1 MKKFF
6 KRLIFAL
13 GILMIICIIAAIIGL
28 LFVGTKMK
36 SNQISC
42 TDCILEIKV
51 NQDFSEKSK
60 QLNPILKLL
69 GEEDQ
74 LSFREALELI
84 DIAADDENIKAISI
98 NGSSYMSFSQSK
110 ELAESI
116 KKFKEKS
123 NKDVFAYG
131 DYYTQSA
138 YILST
143 QADSTFIHPMG
154 SLNITG
160 FRAVLSFYK
169 EALDKWDVKMSI
181 YKAGK
186 YKGFTESYSRNSP
199 SPENE
204 EQYRE
209 LIDGLHNQL
218 VTYLANEK
226 GNDVSFWENVI
237 AKNLGARAQS
247 AIDEKLIHAISYET
261 DYLQKIKSKYN
272 KKTSNFLP
280 LMQYKSRAKLTSKK
294 ANVAYVVMEGA
305 IGIQDADISSE
316 ILKKEL
322 KKIYES
328 DDYKAVVLRV
338 NSGGGSAFAS
348 DDIWH
353 EVEKIKNKG
362 IPVIA
367 SIGNVAASG
376 GYYVLMNSNKIF
388 ANENSIVG
396 SIGVFILFPEIG
408 EALEKHVGI
417 NHTKFSTSPYSSN
430 PDFLVELSPEMKAKY
445 QKETDFIYDT
455 FISKVAEGRGMDKEA
470 VNEIAQGRIY
480 IGSKAKEIGLVDDFM
495 NLSEIMEYLKTE
507 YDLPYVA
514 LDEFPKESS
523 DDLPGSLG
531 LINAKYLTNEELSF
545 LKSSQIIEAKTLFE
559 NSLKLEPRM
568 ELVGISIR

>member
-1 MKKFF
+1 
-6 KRLIFAL
+6 
-13 GILMIICIIAAIIGL
+13 
-28 LFVGTKMK
+28 MK